1 VVAEEGATGARPGF
15 DATRLWTG
23 GAATAVV
30 AGLVALVGV
39 LIARGVFGIPVL
51 APTSEGTWGNTST
64 WRLVLLAALAA
75 LVATGL
81 MHLLLLS
88 VPRPWRF
95 FGWIIG
101 LLTLAAAISP
111 FTTDAELSTKVA
123 NALIYAAIG
132 GSISSLV
139 SSVARS
145 AVRLRTRRGDWP
157 A

>member
-30 AGLVALVGV
+30 AGLV
-39 LIARGVFGIPVL
+39 
-51 APTSEGTWGNTST
+51 
-64 WRLVLLAALAA
+64 A